1 MSRTPPLIR
10 TQGRGPRWG
19 SCLPVWSPMN
29 LREAAYPSHY
39 PPIHSPGIRLYRT
52 SVRQPTPPST
62 YHSTAGWVDFAL
74 FSNFMKSQ
82 GLGASLSTIWG
93 TTKFFWLLFKNQ
105 WELPLLRYFQKNP
118 GDKKLKIKKF
128 CWEKYFLAYII
139 LKKIKS

>member
-1 MSRTPPLIR
+1 
-10 TQGRGPRWG
+10 
-19 SCLPVWSPMN
+19 MN

-74 FSNFMKSQ
+74 FSNFIKKSQ

-93 TTKFFWLLFKNQ
+93 TTKFFLIFVQKPVRATPFKVFSKKSRGQKIKNKKILLGKILSCLYYTKKNQ
-105 WELPLLRYFQKNP
+105 ILNKNLFDTFFDFFKRVIFQQ
-118 GDKKLKIKKF
+118 
-128 CWEKYFLAYII
+128 
-139 LKKIKS
+139 KSFA